1 MASAREVFNQ
11 SFFIR
16 ELTNSEN
23 EGGKLTLV
31 PDLANRSGTAFS

>member
-16 ELTNSEN
+16 RLTNSKN
-23 EGGKLTLV
+23 EGGKLTGL
-31 PDLANRSGTAFS
+31 PDLANRSGTGFS